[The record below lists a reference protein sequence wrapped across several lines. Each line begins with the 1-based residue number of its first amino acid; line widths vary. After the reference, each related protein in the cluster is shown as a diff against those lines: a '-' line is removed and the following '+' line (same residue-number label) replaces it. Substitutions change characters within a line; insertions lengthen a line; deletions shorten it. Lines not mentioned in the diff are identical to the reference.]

1 MGIEYSKLDPQTRKL
16 LEDVESRKPEVQSL
30 AELKKVSQSL
40 EGLSAYLQRQNQTTE
55 KTSGDIADVLL
66 DVRDALDE
74 FTSQEAPEQP
84 DFSKP
89 VVGAVEDLKTAL
101 TAAIKGIEVSP
112 KVAAPN
118 VKVDAPKIDLSGVE
132 KAMKE
137 IPKALEA
144 AIKKIPKTEFP
155 KTDFKP
161 LADKFDDML
170 AKLEDIDNG
179 VRMKPQTPTVLKV
192 TNVDGSPIGGSSGG
206 AVKAT
211 DAYSYQAKS
220 NDGTYTYWFFEDA
233 DGDWYIRRKHDTNET
248 HTFTKGT
255 GGYSSVFVN
264 KNSAPLGSPTWADYG
279 TTF

>member
-30 AELKKVSQSL
+30 AELKKVSKSL

-84 DFSKP
+84 DYAKP

-144 AIKKIPKTEFP
+144 AIKKIPQTEIP
-155 KTDFKP
+155 ETDFTP
-161 LADKFDDML
+161 LASKLDEML
-170 AKLEDIDNG
+170 EKLENIDTG
-179 VRMKPQTPTVLKV
+179 VRMKPQTPNVVKV
-192 TNVDGSPIGGSSGG
+192 TNVDGSAIGGSSTSGISAYTLVQDEETATYEYYG
-206 AVKAT
+206 YVKADGSWCIKRVT
-211 DAYSYQAKS
+211 ISTAYSQYVIGATDYTTAWTNRASQ
-220 NDGTYTYWFFEDA
+220 TYDDYWD
-233 DGDWYIRRKHDTNET
+233 
-248 HTFTKGT
+248 
-255 GGYSSVFVN
+255 VF
-264 KNSAPLGSPTWADYG
+264 
-279 TTF
+279 